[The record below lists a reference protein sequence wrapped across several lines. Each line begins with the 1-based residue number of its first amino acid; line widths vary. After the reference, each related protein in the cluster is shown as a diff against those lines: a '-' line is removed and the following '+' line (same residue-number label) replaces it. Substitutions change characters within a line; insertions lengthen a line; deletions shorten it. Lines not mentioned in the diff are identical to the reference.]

1 MSFSPDPYWKKQT
14 EKKVKVGS
22 SSTKAPFGA
31 KQVNMK
37 KYMYFKLNTLALY
50 MELDKSGLPVYA
62 NQKLWD
68 KCVILRIQL
77 VWLGLGSYLS
87 RMIILINLPPPN
99 VPLPEIML

>member
-1 MSFSPDPYWKKQT
+1 M
-14 EKKVKVGS
+14 GS

-50 MELDKSGLPVYA
+50 MELGKSGLPVYA

-68 KCVILRIQL
+68 KRVILRIQL
-77 VWLGLGSYLS
+77 VWLGLGSYLG